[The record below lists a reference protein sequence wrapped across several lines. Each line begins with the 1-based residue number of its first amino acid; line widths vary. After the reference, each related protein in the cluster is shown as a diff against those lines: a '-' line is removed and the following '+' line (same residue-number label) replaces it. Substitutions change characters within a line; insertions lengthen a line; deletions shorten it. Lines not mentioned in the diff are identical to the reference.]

1 MGPHSSRERLTF
13 EDLVPRFQLE
23 LSNHVGMSPS
33 DRSTLRE
40 RLLSR
45 FRWTNGHADFSAVL
59 ADPESL
65 ALFGPALVEPFR
77 GSAITAV
84 VGLEARGFVPAGLAA
99 LTLGVGLVLVR
110 KAGAVH
116 PGPKVEVTSL
126 PDWRGRR
133 VELQMARILSP
144 ADRILLVD
152 DWVETGSQALAV
164 KSAVETCQAELVGVS
179 VLVDDA
185 PADVRSR
192 LGLVGVVG
200 KVDLGSG
207 ANTLP
212 VTGLE

>member
-1 MGPHSSRERLTF
+1 
-13 EDLVPRFQLE
+13 
-23 LSNHVGMSPS
+23 MSPS
-33 DRSTLRE
+33 DRSALQA

-45 FRWTNGHADFSAVL
+45 FSWTNGHADFSAVL

-99 LTLGVGLVLVR
+99 LNLGVGLVLVR
-110 KAGAVH
+110 KTGAVY

-144 ADRILLVD
+144 ADRVLLVD

-164 KSAVETCQAELVGVS
+164 KTAVEMCGAELVGVS

-185 PADVRSR
+185 PDDVRSR
-192 LGLVGVVG
+192 LGLVGIVG
-200 KVDLGSG
+200 KVELVAD
-207 ANTLP
+207 ANSLP
-212 VTGLE
+212 VTGPE